1 MGHPLG
7 IPTSRLMGIP
17 WDVHPKRNH
26 IRRKHRMDSPM
37 ISPMGWVAPHGMFHK
52 PPHVWHDAITWVVP
66 YVLRWDVSYA
76 VCLT

>member
-1 MGHPLG
+1 MGHPMG

-52 PPHVWHDAITWVVP
+52 PPHV
-66 YVLRWDVSYA
+66 
-76 VCLT
+76 